1 MSPAH
6 RNLNQRQKYPEVLAS
21 HTVQHA
27 AQGEKL
33 PTIPWNRPNPFHRSR
48 TNPFHWNRTE
58 STYAGDAEEEPKE
71 KRKKGTDVDSWAGAS
86 TSLNLLTSGI
96 ASVCIAAT
104 RPEQSRNTRRLSEA
118 RNRAEQSLRKEEA
131 EEAAGDRVTY
141 DDEGLGDWAC
151 FGSHG
156 RRCET

>member
-1 MSPAH
+1 M
-6 RNLNQRQKYPEVLAS
+6 
-21 HTVQHA
+21 
-27 AQGEKL
+27 
-33 PTIPWNRPNPFHRSR
+33 
-48 TNPFHWNRTE
+48 
-58 STYAGDAEEEPKE
+58 
-71 KRKKGTDVDSWAGAS
+71 DSWAGAS

>member
-1 MSPAH
+1 MQHKGKNCLLSLEIALIHSTEVALIHSTEIALRAH
-6 RNLNQRQKYPEVLAS
+6 TLETLRRTKR
-21 HTVQHA
+21 
-27 AQGEKL
+27 EK
-33 PTIPWNRPNPFHRSR
+33 
-48 TNPFHWNRTE
+48 E
-58 STYAGDAEEEPKE
+58 
-71 KRKKGTDVDSWAGAS
+71 KGTDVDSWAGAS

-118 RNRAEQSLRKEEA
+118 RNRAEQSLRKQ
-131 EEAAGDRVTY
+131 EAAGDRVTY
-141 DDEGLGDWAC
+141 DDEDLGDRAS